1 MELDGARWRSMEI
14 TGDHVLLER
23 LLLLRAPTELS
34 LGKATEEA
42 LRMLPREPVGREQRC
57 DEHLHAL
64 WKSRRRVAD
73 APTRT
78 CGEGA
83 AL

>member
-1 MELDGARWRSMEI
+1 MEI

-23 LLLLRAPTELS
+23 LLLVRAPTELS

-42 LRMLPREPVGREQRC
+42 LGMLPREPVGREQRC

-64 WKSRRRVAD
+64 WTSRRR
-73 APTRT
+73 R
-78 CGEGA
+78 CGCSHANLWEGA